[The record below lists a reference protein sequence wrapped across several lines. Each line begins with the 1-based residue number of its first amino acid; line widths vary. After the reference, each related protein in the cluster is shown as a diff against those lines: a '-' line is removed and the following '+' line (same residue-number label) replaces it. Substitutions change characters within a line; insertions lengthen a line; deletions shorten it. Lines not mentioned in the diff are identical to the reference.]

1 MPHEKKVI
9 GVGGRIGS
17 GKTTV
22 SRLFAEYGAQYI
34 SADEVGWEVLEEIK
48 EALKTAFGNEIMR
61 DDNIDREKLRD
72 IVFSDVEHL
81 KRLNGLSHPLLKEKL
96 ISRLDAIAR
105 GAVVVDAALLFSW
118 PDILSH
124 VDIPVLVKADDD
136 YRERRVGE
144 KGIDR
149 ETYLNIQNM
158 QKSDE
163 ETEPHARYVITNN
176 GSLEDLR
183 MQCQKV
189 YEEIISDC

>member
-1 MPHEKKVI
+1 
-9 GVGGRIGS
+9 
-17 GKTTV
+17 
-22 SRLFAEYGAQYI
+22 
-34 SADEVGWEVLEEIK
+34 
-48 EALKTAFGNEIMR
+48 
-61 DDNIDREKLRD
+61 
-72 IVFSDVEHL
+72 
-81 KRLNGLSHPLLKEKL
+81 LLKEKL

>member
-144 KGIDR
+144 KGMDR
-149 ETYLNIQNM
+149 ETYIHIQNM